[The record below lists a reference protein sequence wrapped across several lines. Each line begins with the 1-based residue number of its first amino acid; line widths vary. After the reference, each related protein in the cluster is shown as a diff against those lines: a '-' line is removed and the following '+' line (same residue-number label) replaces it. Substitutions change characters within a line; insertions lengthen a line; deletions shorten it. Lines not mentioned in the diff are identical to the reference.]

1 MEGSGENFFK
11 YANSNASK
19 DDHEESG
26 THDITKETNRALII
40 DPKGFPD
47 SSVGRESA
55 SNAGDPHSI
64 PGFGRYPGESKGYSL
79 QYSSL
84 ENSVDCIVH
93 WVAKSQ
99 ARLNDFHLTDP
110 KVMEIYEL
118 SNK

>member
-1 MEGSGENFFK
+1 MEGRRENFFK

-55 SNAGDPHSI
+55 CNAGDPHSI
-64 PGFGRYPGESKGYSL
+64 PGLVRYPVEGKGYTL
-79 QYSSL
+79 QYSVL
-84 ENSVDCIVH
+84 ENSVDYIVH

-99 ARLNDFHLTDP
+99 T
-110 KVMEIYEL
+110 
-118 SNK
+118 